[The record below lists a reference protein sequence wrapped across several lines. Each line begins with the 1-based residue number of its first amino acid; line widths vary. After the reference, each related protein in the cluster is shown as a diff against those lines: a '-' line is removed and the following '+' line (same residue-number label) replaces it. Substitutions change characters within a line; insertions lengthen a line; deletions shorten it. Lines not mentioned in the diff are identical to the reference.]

1 MSANYGVRFM
11 ETVKVKMETR
21 FFIECPGCGMEEQDV
36 DAYEDSEYECGHC
49 KEKFQYN
56 SEPDN
61 CEAV

>member
-1 MSANYGVRFM
+1 M